1 MKVLKTLWTLLL
13 ILFALVC
20 IFVLVCGFNPDLTN
34 KVADFLYADRKDSI
48 SEEDNSTAGTDVVST
63 GIRSGAVG
71 DEDPGIIEASGPSGY
86 IPPNQAD
93 LYVPVN
99 VAGRNGYEPVQE
111 DVRQIEEEEARE
123 LEQQIGV
130 GNTGDGLSFDPVLYP
145 YYAMLDEKGKHLYRQ
160 IYANA
165 NDLNGQFA
173 PVEEIQ
179 VEELKDI
186 FSAVFNDHPELFFM
200 ETAYFCKYKRNGQ
213 CAEIDLSFNRTAQNL
228 ENSRAEFMGRAEEI
242 LAGARA
248 LSGDYSK
255 EKYVHDTLADR
266 ISYRIDAELNQTA
279 YSALINGQTV
289 CAGYARAFQYLMQQ
303 LGIPCYYCTGYAG
316 ENHAWNIIALDDGYY
331 NVDITWDDTDRGR
344 NYDYFNKSDAD
355 YADTHMRKEMSVY
368 LPPCNGQKYRNLEQ
382 NEEELSGQEQ
392 DEKQILSRREIL
404 GQQDQEELFRLLEQN
419 GLSELDW
426 ILDGQNE
433 RKRSIEELGIRPEE
447 VLTSLND
454 YYRDCYDQI
463 TTAGRG
469 KYIFTNVIEG
479 EDLFWQWSDSYK
491 SEEVLDAYLVDAV
504 IDIGA
509 EFYSLI
515 YLAEELEDDRYLI
528 IHVIALE

>member
-1 MKVLKTLWTLLL
+1 
-13 ILFALVC
+13 
-20 IFVLVCGFNPDLTN
+20 
-34 KVADFLYADRKDSI
+34 
-48 SEEDNSTAGTDVVST
+48 
-63 GIRSGAVG
+63 
-71 DEDPGIIEASGPSGY
+71 
-86 IPPNQAD
+86 
-93 LYVPVN
+93 
-99 VAGRNGYEPVQE
+99 
-111 DVRQIEEEEARE
+111 
-123 LEQQIGV
+123 
-130 GNTGDGLSFDPVLYP
+130 
-145 YYAMLDEKGKHLYRQ
+145 
-160 IYANA
+160 
-165 NDLNGQFA
+165 
-173 PVEEIQ
+173 
-179 VEELKDI
+179 
-186 FSAVFNDHPELFFM
+186 
-200 ETAYFCKYKRNGQ
+200 
-213 CAEIDLSFNRTAQNL
+213 
-228 ENSRAEFMGRAEEI
+228 
-242 LAGARA
+242 
-248 LSGDYSK
+248 
-255 EKYVHDTLADR
+255 
-266 ISYRIDAELNQTA
+266 
-279 YSALINGQTV
+279 
-289 CAGYARAFQYLMQQ
+289 
-303 LGIPCYYCTGYAG
+303 
-316 ENHAWNIIALDDGYY
+316 
-331 NVDITWDDTDRGR
+331 
-344 NYDYFNKSDAD
+344 
-355 YADTHMRKEMSVY
+355 MSVY